1 VSRGLGDVYKRQVT
15 GLIEKI
21 KVQWFEDDNKLI
33 HYVMIDYLFNHK
45 TGVKITKS
53 LDVNYNKSGY
63 SFRFKELKNEV
74 IISITSP
81 NRRYRINDIKS
92 NTPPSIFKKRK

>member
-1 VSRGLGDVYKRQVT
+1 
-15 GLIEKI
+15 
-21 KVQWFEDDNKLI
+21 
-33 HYVMIDYLFNHK
+33 MIDYLFNHK

-74 IISITSP
+74 ILSITSP
-81 NRRYRINDIKS
+81 NRRYKINDIKS
-92 NTPPSIFKKRK
+92 NTPPLILKKVNNKK